1 MHTFVAGPSA
11 QLSVSLVV
19 VPRSPVI
26 EVAATRR
33 SSAVAGA
40 AASAGSGSGSV
51 VRIRRSA
58 AIGRFGTK
66 HVSSL
71 GKPLRQLA
79 GFRISALQASEKSVR
94 WILDPVGDGD
104 TSHLDEAVPM
114 PGSFELVSDA
124 ATVGRVAEKADIVI
138 PVATVSGLH
147 ARLEKRD
154 GQLYVTDLDSTN
166 GTYVDNK
173 QIRPGAVTLVSP
185 GSNITFGDSHLA
197 VYQISRVESSDDEE
211 VQS

>member
-1 MHTFVAGPSA
+1 MHTFVAGPAA

-58 AIGRFGTK
+58 AIDRLGTK

-71 GKPLRQLA
+71 GKPLRQPA
-79 GFRISALQASEKSVR
+79 GLRISALQASEKSVR

-104 TSHLDEAVPM
+104 TSHLDEPVPM
-114 PGSFELVSDA
+114 PGSFELVPDA

-185 GSNITFGDSHLA
+185 GSNVTFGDSHLA

>member
-1 MHTFVAGPSA
+1 MHTFVAGPAA

-19 VPRSPVI
+19 VPRSTVI

-40 AASAGSGSGSV
+40 AVSAGSGSRSV

-58 AIGRFGTK
+58 AIDRLGTK

-79 GFRISALQASEKSVR
+79 GLRISALQASEKSVR

-114 PGSFELVSDA
+114 PGSFELVPDA

-138 PVATVSGLH
+138 PVATG
-147 ARLEKRD
+147 K
-154 GQLYVTDLDSTN
+154 N
-166 GTYVDNK
+166 
-173 QIRPGAVTLVSP
+173 
-185 GSNITFGDSHLA
+185 HLLCL
-197 VYQISRVESSDDEE
+197 
-211 VQS
+211 